1 MMEFLLPSLLLILG
15 LIFLVKGADIFI
27 TNVSKLGKKLGVN
40 DMLLGI
46 TIVALGTSIPE
57 VFVSISSVINAKPEI
72 AIGNSLGSNIANIG
86 IVFGFSCFFIAKSEI
101 SLNLRD
107 IFLLVLTSLIAG
119 YVLFD
124 YKISVSDSI
133 LMIGLFLLFL
143 MHLLRQKPQEITS
156 SSDSKNTLW
165 LIFLS
170 LSSLGFLLI
179 GSELTV
185 KYGSSIASLIG
196 ISDVVIGLTVVAIGT
211 SLPELAT
218 SFVAL
223 KQKKGNLVIGNIV
236 GSNILNIV
244 LVFPIIGMSLTKIFG
259 SEILTR
265 DFLMMSI
272 LTAIFVTYLSLGSF
286 ENRFKKLSA
295 PIVGIGLIC
304 YTLYYFFSLF

>member
-1 MMEFLLPSLLLILG
+1 MEFLLPSLLLILG

-40 DMLLGI
+40 DKLLGI
-46 TIVALGTSIPE
+46 TVVALGTSIPE
-57 VFVSISSVINAKPEI
+57 VFVSISSVINLKPEI

-86 IVFGFSCFFIAKSEI
+86 IVFGFSCFFIARSEI

-107 IFLLVLTSLIAG
+107 IFLLILTSLIAG

-143 MHLLRQKPQEITS
+143 MHLLRQKPQEINS
-156 SSDSKNTLW
+156 SSDSNNTLW

-170 LSSLGFLLI
+170 LSSLVFLLI

-196 ISDVVIGLTVVAIGT
+196 ISDVVIGLTMVAIGT

-244 LVFPIIGMSLTKIFG
+244 LVFPIIGMSLSRIFG
-259 SEILTR
+259 SEILT
-265 DFLMMSI
+265 
-272 LTAIFVTYLSLGSF
+272 
-286 ENRFKKLSA
+286 
-295 PIVGIGLIC
+295 
-304 YTLYYFFSLF
+304 LYPFFSHSTKYSKFPDHLRNSPPFL

>member
-1 MMEFLLPSLLLILG
+1 MEFLLPSLLLILG

-46 TIVALGTSIPE
+46 TVVALGTSIPE
-57 VFVSISSVINAKPEI
+57 VFVSISSVINLKPEI

-86 IVFGFSCFFIAKSEI
+86 IVFGFSCFFIARSEI

-107 IFLLVLTSLIAG
+107 IFLLILTSLIAG

-156 SSDSKNTLW
+156 SSDSENTLW

-196 ISDVVIGLTVVAIGT
+196 ISDVVIGLTMVAIGT

-244 LVFPIIGMSLTKIFG
+244 LVFPIIGMSLSKIFG

-286 ENRFKKLSA
+286 ENRFKKLTA
-295 PIVGIGLIC
+295 PIVGMSLIC